1 MIPKRL
7 IRTVPEQPSA
17 DQDGLWSS
25 ACDLHPT
32 WEHLDLRDPL
42 NPDDFPLTSP
52 CWAKCVSGAQMA
64 GLIRLEALHR
74 WGGIYLD
81 SDVQV
86 HRPLDSLLHLGA
98 FAAYED
104 RSIVPDAV
112 LGAEA
117 GHPAIG
123 ACLSLALER
132 LTGDGTDWTNDRGPW
147 STGPGVT
154 TTILPGRDDVLL
166 LGPESFYPVHYAPRE
181 TLDRRLRR
189 HEPAPWTFGTHR
201 WAWSWR

>member
-42 NPDDFPLTSP
+42 DLADFPRTSP
-52 CWAKCVSGAQMA
+52 FWDRCVSGAQMA

-74 WGGIYLD
+74 WGGIYID
-81 SDVQV
+81 SDVQL
-86 HRPLDSLLHLGA
+86 HRPLDSLLTLRA
-98 FAAYED
+98 FAAHED
-104 RSIVPDAV
+104 QTIVPDAV

-117 GHPAIG
+117 GHPAIE
-123 ACLSLALER
+123 ACLTLALER
-132 LTGDGTDWTNDRGPW
+132 LTGDGKDWTNDRGPW

-154 TTILPGRDDVLL
+154 TTILPGRDDVLI
-166 LGPESFYPVHYAPRE
+166 LGPDSFYPVHYAPRQ
-181 TLDRRLRR
+181 TLERRLGRQ
-189 HEPAPWTFGTHR
+189 EPAPWTFGTHR